1 MEGRSKKFA
10 CLYFLAAKIE
20 YVLTSINNFLLTC
33 QLQSNNFLPNLV
45 IETSIQ
51 KIKQGCLNKRA
62 SSGDFSSVSR
72 FSSVRT
78 YRLFLG
84 KGMWLRCIL
93 LKISDHNLSDLFPTV
108 SFLVGG
114 ADCSKNLPQKIFNRC
129 RSNVLFS
136 VTSPVPGRYITCICG
151 IRVKL

>member
-1 MEGRSKKFA
+1 MSLFPCCKNCGF
-10 CLYFLAAKIE
+10 
-20 YVLTSINNFLLTC
+20 VLTSINNFLLTC

-62 SSGDFSSVSR
+62 SIGDFSSVSR

-84 KGMWLRCIL
+84 KGKLLRCTL
-93 LKISDHNLSDLFPTV
+93 LKISDHNLLSDLFPTV

-114 ADCSKNLPQKIFNRC
+114 ADCSKNSPQKIFNRC

-136 VTSPVPGRYITCICG
+136 ITSPVPGRCITNICR
-151 IRVKL
+151 IHVKLMKN